1 MMMTL
6 IAAVISAVAAIR
18 CAGCAVGAV
27 REKNYGG
34 ALAALLLAA
43 ASFWCTLL
51 RGILTN

>member
-1 MMMTL
+1 MMTL
-6 IAAVISAVAAIR
+6 VATAISAIAAIR
-18 CAGCAVGAV
+18 CAGCAVCAV

-51 RGILTN
+51 QGVLTN